1 MHVDL
6 QTVRRVFEDVLSGAM
21 SREQADRWAFTVVQ
35 QEEAG
40 VVTYSPAREIQ
51 RIWAGVMYL
60 YGIDTMKAPGSYLH
74 SDADIRAALDAKLG
88 ESADNEVAAGPV
100 WASTG
105 GRRNA

>member
-6 QTVRRVFEDVLSGAM
+6 QTVRRVFEDVLSGSM
-21 SREQADRWAFTVVQ
+21 SREQADRWAYTVVQ
-35 QEEAG
+35 QEESG
-40 VVTYSPAREIQ
+40 VVTYSPAREIG

-60 YGIDTMKAPGSYLH
+60 YGIDTMKAPGEYLH
-74 SDADIRAALDAKLG
+74 SDDDISAAMDAKLG
-88 ESADNEVAAGPV
+88 DVAHGEAAIPL